1 MRHFACAMLLAAT
14 AGCGDEARVTQPA
27 DSPSFAKAEPRYQV
41 VTFTATLGGVTS
53 IGNGISNDG
62 WIAGFSNSTG
72 NATRQ
77 AALWRDG
84 ELTPLGTLGGPNSNA
99 QWPGV
104 NNQGLV
110 VGIAETAERDSLG
123 EAWSCSAFFPGGV
136 PTGFVCRGFV
146 WENDVMTALP
156 TFGGT
161 HGFAAGVNSRGQV
174 VGWAET
180 TVHDPTCESPQV
192 LQFRAARWDPKQGTM
207 EELPPYPGDSTSAA
221 TAINQRG
228 QVVGISG
235 ECDVAVGRFS
245 ARRAVLWDQGDV
257 IDIGNLGGV
266 SWHTPMAINQSGVV
280 VGFSNPEGDPQ
291 GEFIPEAFRWSR
303 KDGIESLGKLSE
315 DDDFSQAF
323 GVNARGQIVGRSCL
337 GAACRAFLYENGAMY
352 DLNDL
357 ADPGPG
363 RTLVAAQDINDAGRI
378 TGRVAD
384 SGTGRTLAF
393 VATPRGREQ

>member
-1 MRHFACAMLLAAT
+1 MRHLACAMLLAA
-14 AGCGDEARVTQPA
+14 AVGCGGEATVTQPA
-27 DSPSFAKAEPRYQV
+27 DHPSLARAEPEYRV
-41 VTFTATLGGVTS
+41 VTITTTLGGVTS
-53 IGNGISNDG
+53 IGNGISNAG
-62 WIAGFSNSTG
+62 WIAGFSNNTG
-72 NATRQ
+72 DATRQ

-104 NNQGLV
+104 NTQGTV
-110 VGIAETAERDSLG
+110 VGIAETAERDSLN
-123 EAWSCSAFFPGGV
+123 EDWSCSAFWPGGLA
-136 PTGFVCRGFV
+136 TGFVCRGFV
-146 WENDVMTALP
+146 WRNDVMTALP

-180 TVHDPTCESPQV
+180 AVHDPTCDAPQV
-192 LQFRAARWDPKQGTM
+192 LQFRAARWDPTRGTM
-207 EELPPYPGDSTSAA
+207 EELEPYPGDSTSAA
-221 TAINQRG
+221 TAINERG

-245 ARRAVLWDQGDV
+245 ARHAVLWDRGEV
-257 IDIGNLGGV
+257 IDIGNLGGI

-280 VGFSNPEGDPQ
+280 VGLSNPPGDAQ
-291 GEFIPEAFRWSR
+291 GEFITEAFRWSR
-303 KDGIESLGKLSE
+303 QDGIESLGKLSE

-323 GVNARGQIVGRSCL
+323 GVNARGQIVGRSC
-337 GAACRAFLYENGAMY
+337 GAAGCLAFLYENGTMY

-363 RTLVAAQDINDAGRI
+363 RTLTAAQDINDAGRI
-378 TGRVAD
+378 TGRVSD
-384 SGTGRTLAF
+384 SATGRTLVF
-393 VATPRGREQ
+393 VATPRGREP